1 MTFDVRFSEAAE
13 DDLGRLFD
21 FPLDRAETVE
31 DLDLAEAA
39 IEAIHSAVVSQL
51 ATTPFSFRKAGK
63 SPTRRELIIP
73 FGATGYVALYE
84 IEGPATVVVLAVRH
98 QREEDYH

>member
-1 MTFDVRFSEAAE
+1 MTFDVRFSAAAD

-21 FPLDRAETVE
+21 FLLDRAETVE
-31 DLDLAEAA
+31 DLDLAQSA
-39 IEAIHSAVVSQL
+39 IEAIRSAALNQVAS
-51 ATTPFSFRKAGK
+51 TPYSFRKAGK

-84 IEGPATVVVLAVRH
+84 IAGPASVVVLAVRH

>member
-1 MTFDVRFSEAAE
+1 MTFDVRFSAAAD

-21 FPLDRAETVE
+21 FLLDKAETVG
-31 DLDLAEAA
+31 DLDVAQAA
-39 IEAIHSAVVSQL
+39 IEAVRSAALIQL
-51 ATTPFSFRKAGK
+51 AVTPYSFRKAGT

-84 IEGPATVVVLAVRH
+84 IASPTAVVVLAVRH